1 MSLDY
6 LKSFGRFLYE
16 VNNRDDT
23 ESAKQVLRE
32 TLEKKPNYLGQM
44 KKDIIISLKDK
55 NRRLKDCVHRQ
66 KYRREFRRNL
76 KVIEVIIKEQVST

>member
-16 VNNRDDT
+16 VNNRNDI

-32 TLEKKPNYLGQM
+32 TLEKEPPYIGQM
-44 KKDIIISLKDK
+44 KKDIILSLKDR
-55 NRRLKDCVHRQ
+55 NRRLKDCIHRQ
-66 KYRREFRRNL
+66 KYRREFRRNI
-76 KVIEVIIKEQVST
+76 KVIDVIIKEQVST